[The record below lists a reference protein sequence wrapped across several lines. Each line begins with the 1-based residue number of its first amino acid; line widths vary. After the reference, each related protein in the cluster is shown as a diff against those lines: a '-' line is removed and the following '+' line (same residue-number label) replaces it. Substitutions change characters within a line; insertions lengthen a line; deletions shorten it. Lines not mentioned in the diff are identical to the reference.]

1 MDQSVPSADRVR
13 DVFVF
18 GSDLAGRHASGD
30 ALKALR
36 HHGAVY
42 DRGVGL
48 QGRSYVIP
56 VRDGHGKLMPVAV
69 ITRYVN
75 AFLRFA
81 AIHREMTFHISRIGC
96 ERGGYRDD
104 EIAPLFAEAPP
115 TCRLPRGWERFTRL
129 RAAADPVDDLKASRP
144 HRKGQS

>member
-1 MDQSVPSADRVR
+1 MDESATPADPVR

-18 GSDLAGRHASGD
+18 GSDLGGRHSGGD

-42 DRGVGL
+42 GRGVGL
-48 QGRSYVIP
+48 QGRSYAIP
-56 VRDGHGKLMPVAV
+56 VRDEHGKLMPVAV
-69 ITRYVN
+69 IARYVN

-104 EIAPLFAEAPP
+104 EIAPLFAGAPP

-129 RAAADPVDDLKASRP
+129 RAAADPADDV
-144 HRKGQS
+144 